1 MKNYFVEIVKNPL
14 NIPRV
19 YPSNLP
25 DTIQVFQEIPKSV
38 NIRRTARNTMRVFI
52 KAGSEAFAG
61 PVTVTSVLK
70 ILDHLRM
77 QTLAQFKG
85 VRSVKTNPGLKPIVN
100 LYGLLKNKNDFGFYG
115 DYFSNA
121 SDLTEILPDFLT
133 ENPPTARNPM
143 ISDNTEN
150 TEEPLFTNKPTL
162 KRIFSEDLK
171 PATTALK
178 ITGSNNTAPKRRK
191 VKK

>member
-1 MKNYFVEIVKNPL
+1 
-14 NIPRV
+14 
-19 YPSNLP
+19 
-25 DTIQVFQEIPKSV
+25 
-38 NIRRTARNTMRVFI
+38 MRVFI

-61 PVTVTSVLK
+61 PVTVTSVLE

-100 LYGLLKNKNDFGFYG
+100 LFGLLKNKNNFGFYG
-115 DYFSNA
+115 DYFSN
-121 SDLTEILPDFLT
+121 DLTEILPDFLT

-143 ISDNTEN
+143 ISENTEN
-150 TEEPLFTNKPTL
+150 TDESFFTNKPTL
-162 KRIFSEDLK
+162 KRIFSDELK
-171 PATTALK
+171 PASTTVE
-178 ITGSNNTAPKRRK
+178 ITGPNNTAPKRRK